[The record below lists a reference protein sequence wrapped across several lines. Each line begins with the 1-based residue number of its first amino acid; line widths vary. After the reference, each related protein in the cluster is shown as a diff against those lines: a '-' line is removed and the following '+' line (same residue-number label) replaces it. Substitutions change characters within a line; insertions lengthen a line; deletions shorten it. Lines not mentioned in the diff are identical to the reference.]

1 MKNKV
6 EILRSICFTKEDL
19 ENITNLADSFS
30 DKEIEFMV
38 EFKKIYEMGLGQ
50 LKKFIDKL
58 DKEGKDLDE
67 YSIQYYVTLL
77 KNGPLKKWV
86 EEFSKKKKYFD
97 PIPEG
102 MGKNGNN
109 SFTTRTI
116 TNYTNDNYSLGAT
129 VDIYNKVPSFV
140 QNSLKGISKQTE
152 EVFRSGLKSSMVHD
166 NTLPIIDKAPQQR
179 YSYEMNGKWSLA
191 PNGNYLVKD
200 RFFKKIIDK
209 ISQKIFD
216 SVKEY
221 LGDENFRIWADRK
234 TFFPFDSS
242 KNTSTASNN
251 ELKKEFKENDKTVVI
266 SLDLLGDPMDSE
278 ELRKSSLKINMDGK
292 IVEYPLH
299 TNIGQLSED

>member
-19 ENITNLADSFS
+19 ENITNLGDSFS

-38 EFKKIYEMGLGQ
+38 EFKKIYELGLKQ

-77 KNGPLKKWV
+77 QNGPLKKWV
-86 EEFSKKKKYFD
+86 EEYSKDKKYFD

-109 SFTTRTI
+109 SFTTSNT
-116 TNYTNDNYSLGAT
+116 TNLDNEPNSLGTT
-129 VDIYNKVPSFV
+129 VDIFNKVPSFI
-140 QNSLKGISKQTE
+140 QNSLKGGLKQTE
-152 EVFRSGLKSSMVHD
+152 SVFRLGLKSSMVHD
-166 NTLPIIDKAPQQR
+166 NTMPIIDKSPQQR
-179 YSYEMNGKWSLA
+179 YSDEPKGKWTQA

-200 RFFKKIIDK
+200 RFFKNVLDV
-209 ISQKIFD
+209 ISSKIFD

-234 TFFPFDSS
+234 TYFPFDSS

-251 ELKKEFKENDKTVVI
+251 EIKKNVTEGNNTVEI
-266 SLDLLGDPMDSE
+266 SLDLLGDEMDSE
-278 ELRKSSLKINMDGK
+278 ELRKSSLKINVNGK
-292 IVEYPLH
+292 TLEYPLH
-299 TNIGQLSED
+299 TNIGQLSEV

>member
-19 ENITNLADSFS
+19 DTITNLGDSFTE
-30 DKEIEFMV
+30 KEIEFMV
-38 EFKKIYEMGLGQ
+38 EFKKIYELGLNQ
-50 LKKFIDKL
+50 LKKFINKL
-58 DKEGKDLDE
+58 DEEGKDLDE

-77 KNGPLKKWV
+77 QNGPLKKWV
-86 EEFSKKKKYFD
+86 KEYSKDKKYFV

-109 SFTTRTI
+109 SFSTFNTTNLENEPNT
-116 TNYTNDNYSLGAT
+116 LGAT
-129 VDIYNKVPSFV
+129 VDIFNKVPSFV
-140 QNSLKGISKQTE
+140 QNSIKGLTE
-152 EVFRSGLKSSMVHD
+152 QVENVFRKGLKSSMVHD
-166 NTLPIIDKAPQQR
+166 NTMPIMDKAPQQR
-179 YSYEMNGKWSLA
+179 YSEEPKGGWTQAS
-191 PNGNYLVKD
+191 NGNYLVKD
-200 RFFKKIIDK
+200 RFFKNVIDK

-251 ELKKEFKENDKTVVI
+251 EIKKKVTEGNNTVVI
-266 SLDLLGDPMDSE
+266 SLDLLGDEMDSE
-278 ELRKSSLKINMDGK
+278 ELRKSSLKINVDGK
-292 IVEYPLH
+292 TLEYPLH
-299 TNIGQLSED
+299 TNVGQLSEV